1 MPSESADCRLVVR
14 RQLPDN
20 LETRY
25 RWIIDQGHIRL
36 VDRFVS
42 AAEME
47 NLFPNADIYVLPS
60 GRLHVSFLR
69 AMAHGLA
76 LVFSDGW
83 GIGEYIEDGKSGLVV
98 SGRYGKR
105 SWMAGNG
112 MLREYYKPLL
122 ATDENVVDGLVEK
135 LSILINDRHRRRELG
150 EAARNE
156 IDQKFGINIGT
167 GALLKRSMR
176 H

>member
-1 MPSESADCRLVVR
+1 
-14 RQLPDN
+14 
-20 LETRY
+20 
-25 RWIIDQGHIRL
+25 
-36 VDRFVS
+36 
-42 AAEME
+42 
-47 NLFPNADIYVLPS
+47 
-60 GRLHVSFLR
+60 
-69 AMAHGLA
+69 MAHGLA
-76 LVFSDGW
+76 LVVSDG
-83 GIGEYIEDGKSGLVV
+83 GRIGVYIEDGKSGLVV
-98 SGRYGKR
+98 SGRYGKC